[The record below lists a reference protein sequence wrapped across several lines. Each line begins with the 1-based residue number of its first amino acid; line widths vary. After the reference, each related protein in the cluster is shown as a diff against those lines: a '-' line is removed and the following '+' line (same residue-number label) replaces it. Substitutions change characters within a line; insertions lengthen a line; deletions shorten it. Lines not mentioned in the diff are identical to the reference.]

1 MERTKQLKIYI
12 KPELHKRI
20 KIEAAAQGRS
30 ITDLMEEILER
41 ELEKLPKRYV
51 YHKNSRAGRLIFF
64 AIFYFRFQFFNGFL
78 QDLT

>member
-51 YHKNSRAGRLIFF
+51 YHKNSRADK
-64 AIFYFRFQFFNGFL
+64 AYFFL
-78 QDLT
+78 QSSISVSNS

>member
-51 YHKNSRAGRLIFF
+51 LHNNLGLDRVYFF
-64 AIFYFRFQFFNGFL
+64 CC
-78 QDLT
+78 